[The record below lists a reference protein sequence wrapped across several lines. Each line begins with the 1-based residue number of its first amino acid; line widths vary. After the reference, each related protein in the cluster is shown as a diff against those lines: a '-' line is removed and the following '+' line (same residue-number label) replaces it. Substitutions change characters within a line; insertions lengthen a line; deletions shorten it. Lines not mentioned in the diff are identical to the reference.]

1 MFPHS
6 IKNVAAILVVA
17 ALSGLAVLLVAPA
30 SAQQASAQQPNVT
43 RTILQHDV
51 SAVPGYDVN
60 LVAVEIPVGG
70 REGRHFHSGLIMVYV
85 KEGILTFDYEGRP
98 TATYRPG
105 DTFYVEPGKI
115 HEGRN
120 NGTVPVRVLATFIA
134 KKGQPL
140 TTQVE

>member
-43 RTILQHDV
+43 RTILQHDG
-51 SAVPGYDVN
+51 SSVPGYDVN